1 MRMSWSFGLPA
12 AGLAVVLALAG
23 CAGSPSAPGPDA
35 ERQSDSTPSTAQQSP
50 LVGERWQ
57 LILLGTS
64 ERWSSDQPAYI
75 EIEHAGGELRLSGS
89 NGCNRLMGQVQLD
102 DGNRI
107 QVGELASTRMACPNM
122 ADAQRVEEL
131 LNNAYRY
138 LIDHDRLVLFG
149 SDSRVLG
156 GFQRR

>member
-1 MRMSWSFGLPA
+1 MRTSWSFGLPA
-12 AGLAVVLALAG
+12 IGLAIMLVLTG
-23 CAGSPSAPGPDA
+23 CAGSSSAPKTEAEPQPDSSA
-35 ERQSDSTPSTAQQSP
+35 PATQQSP

-57 LILLGTS
+57 LILLGTA
-64 ERWSSDQPAYI
+64 ERWSGDQPPYI
-75 EIEHAGGELRLSGS
+75 EIEHASGQLQLSGS
-89 NGCNRLMGQVQLD
+89 NGCNRLMGRVQLD

-107 QVGELASTRMACPNM
+107 HVDELASTRMACPNM

-131 LNNAYRY
+131 LQNAYRY